1 MILLIRR
8 IRGQPRDHIFSDP
21 PTEGLSSQGRSGNFA
36 RTGRELRG
44 GGGWRGSPSSTA
56 NNPGQADL
64 LRRAN
69 HKSPYPPLDRAVAK
83 ALRQSRGG
91 LRRRMLQAR
100 RVARLDFTP
109 QRCSLTVSDGDI
121 ARRRRFTFLI

>member
-1 MILLIRR
+1 MTATKREE
-8 IRGQPRDHIFSDP
+8 
-21 PTEGLSSQGRSGNFA
+21 TFA
-36 RTGRELRG
+36 
-44 GGGWRGSPSSTA
+44 A
-56 NNPGQADL
+56 QADL

-121 ARRRRFTFLI
+121 ARRRRFTFLIYRLDRNVEKASGAQFSPDLRHIMVAMRHARHEGAADRRETPPPVLA